1 MAEKDVKLVVVRN
14 TAVSENHA
22 VVAVRLDANWVILDN
37 RWLALVRDRELTDA
51 MPLLVLDDNGVR
63 QFVAPAASAKL
74 PGSAS
79 ASF

>member
-37 RWLALVRDRELTDA
+37 RWLALVRDREMWRAT
-51 MPLLVLDDNGVR
+51 PLFELDEHGVR
-63 QFVAPAASAKL
+63 QFVNPAAKIQQ
-74 PGSAS
+74 AS
-79 ASF
+79 SSPP